1 MKTQFF
7 HPGSCIVDHASRKL
21 EEEYTMPRAKGGPK
35 TRARRKRVL
44 NLAEG
49 YWGAK
54 SKLYRSATEAVDH
67 ALQYAYR
74 DRKVRKRDF
83 RRLWIARI
91 NAAARLNGVTYSR
104 FMAGLTRTGVAI
116 DRKILADL
124 AVTDPAGFTK
134 LVETAKTAS

>member
-1 MKTQFF
+1 
-7 HPGSCIVDHASRKL
+7 
-21 EEEYTMPRAKGGPK
+21 MPRAKGGPK

-67 ALQYAYR
+67 ALKYAYR
-74 DRKVRKRDF
+74 DRKARKRDF

-91 NAAARLNGVTYSR
+91 NAAARQNGVTYSR
-104 FMAGLTRTGVAI
+104 FMAGLTKNGVAHRPEDPCRSRRNRSRQLHQAGRDGE
-116 DRKILADL
+116 DR
-124 AVTDPAGFTK
+124 VVNCGSRQSPARVK
-134 LVETAKTAS
+134 M

>member
-1 MKTQFF
+1 
-7 HPGSCIVDHASRKL
+7 
-21 EEEYTMPRAKGGPK
+21 MPRAKGGPK

-54 SKLYRSATEAVDH
+54 SKLFRSATEQVDRS
-67 ALQYAYR
+67 LKYAYR

-91 NAAARLNGVTYSR
+91 NAAARLNGLTYSR
-104 FMAGLTRTGVAI
+104 FIAGLAKSGVAL
-116 DRKILADL
+116 DRKILSDL
-124 AVTDPAGFTK
+124 AITDPAGFTK
-134 LVETAKTAS
+134 LVETAKAAS

>member
-1 MKTQFF
+1 
-7 HPGSCIVDHASRKL
+7 
-21 EEEYTMPRAKGGPK
+21 MPRAKGGPK

-54 SKLYRSATEAVDH
+54 SKLFRSATEAVDR
-67 ALQYAYR
+67 ALKYAYR
-74 DRKVRKRDF
+74 DRKARKRDF

-104 FMAGLTRTGVAI
+104 FMAGLVKTGVTI

-124 AVTDPAGFTK
+124 AVSDPGGFTK
-134 LVETAKTAS
+134 LVETVKAAS

>member
-1 MKTQFF
+1 
-7 HPGSCIVDHASRKL
+7 
-21 EEEYTMPRAKGGPK
+21 MPRAKGGPK

-54 SKLYRSATEAVDH
+54 SKLFRSATEAVDR
-67 ALQYAYR
+67 ALKYAYR
-74 DRKVRKRDF
+74 DRKARKRDF

-104 FMAGLTRTGVAI
+104 FMAGLTKSGVAI

-124 AVTDPAGFTK
+124 AISDPAGFSK
-134 LVETAKTAS
+134 LVEASKTAS

>member
-1 MKTQFF
+1 
-7 HPGSCIVDHASRKL
+7 
-21 EEEYTMPRAKGGPK
+21 MPRAKGGPK

-54 SKLYRSATEAVDH
+54 SRLYRSATEAVDR
-67 ALQYAYR
+67 ALTYAYR

-83 RRLWIARI
+83 RKLWIARI
-91 NAAARLNGVTYSR
+91 NAAARQNGITYSR
-104 FMAGLTRTGVAI
+104 LMAGLARTGTAI

-124 AVTDPAGFTK
+124 AVSDPAGFTK
-134 LVETAKTAS
+134 LVEHAKTAAS

>member
-1 MKTQFF
+1 
-7 HPGSCIVDHASRKL
+7 
-21 EEEYTMPRAKGGPK
+21 MPRAKGGPK

-54 SKLYRSATEAVDH
+54 SKLFRPATEAVDR
-67 ALQYAYR
+67 ALKYAYR
-74 DRKVRKRDF
+74 DRKARKRDF

-91 NAAARLNGVTYSR
+91 NAAARLNGLSYSK
-104 FMAGLTRTGVAI
+104 FIAGLTKNGIAL

-124 AVTDPAGFTK
+124 AVSDPAGFTK
-134 LVETAKTAS
+134 LAETVKSATA

>member
-1 MKTQFF
+1 
-7 HPGSCIVDHASRKL
+7 
-21 EEEYTMPRAKGGPK
+21 MPRTKGGPK

-44 NLAEG
+44 DLAEG
-49 YWGAK
+49 YRGAK
-54 SKLYRSATEAVDH
+54 SKLFRSATEQVDH
-67 ALQYAYR
+67 SLKYAYR

-104 FMAGLTRTGVAI
+104 FIAGLTKSGVAL

-124 AVTDPAGFTK
+124 AISDPSGFAK
-134 LVETAKTAS
+134 LVDTAKAAS